1 MASSSL
7 QDIRRRIK
15 SVESTRQIT
24 KAMELVA
31 SSKLRRA
38 RENAVKTRP
47 YFEIMYETMMK
58 IAQSNRDFSSVYT
71 RPVKG
76 SVGKL
81 WVVIAGDRGLAAGYN
96 AGVLKMAAQLIDI
109 DHDKVVAVG
118 KKAVEYF
125 TKREYDVVFTSE
137 STAEKLSDT
146 DYQVLERKVRH
157 PFSRGVV
164 REVHIVYTNFISNM
178 AFEPATLKI
187 LPVSVEVGSTKP
199 TAVEYDP
206 SPEVVFDSI
215 VRMYVG
221 GMIRGAL
228 TESYASELGA
238 RRNAMESATD
248 NADDIIRDLDL
259 AYNRARQGA
268 ITQEITEIVAGAQT
282 AQ

>member
-1 MASSSL
+1 MASNL
-7 QDIRRRIK
+7 QDIKRRIK

-31 SSKLRRA
+31 SSKLRKA
-38 RENAVKTRP
+38 RDKAVVSQP

-58 IAQSNRDFSSVYT
+58 IAENNKDFSSIYT
-71 RPVKG
+71 KSAKG

-96 AGVLKMAAQLIDI
+96 SNVFKMATSQIDKEN
-109 DHDKVVAVG
+109 DKVVAVG
-118 KKAVEYF
+118 KKAIDFF
-125 TKREYDVVFTSE
+125 TKRGYDVVYTEVSSE
-137 STAEKLSDT
+137 DHLSDS

-157 PFSRGVV
+157 QFSRGYV
-164 REVHIVYTNFISNM
+164 REVYVIYTNFISNM
-178 AFEPATLKI
+178 VFEPATLRI
-187 LPVSVEVGSTKP
+187 LPISVPTGMAKG

-221 GMIRGAL
+221 GMLRGAIV
-228 TESYASELGA
+228 ESYASELGS

-248 NADDIIRDLDL
+248 NADEIIKNLDL
-259 AYNRARQGA
+259 EYNRARQGA
-268 ITQEITEIVAGAQT
+268 ITQEITEIVAGARS
-282 AQ
+282 AE